1 MAGRGR
7 RLRGLAREIAARS
20 LRRIYAEAVELAR
33 RGDYETARL
42 LVGEAEEVRRAAR
55 LRRPRYLR
63 RGVCR
68 NCGVPLV
75 PGVTAVYRLR
85 RDGRVT
91 RLVVT
96 CLVCGYKHRYILRVR
111 RGRRRGAGVDGDSS
125 RPAGFEEA
133 S

>member
-1 MAGRGR
+1 M
-7 RLRGLAREIAARS
+7 RGLAREIVARS
-20 LRRIYAEAVELAR
+20 LRRIYAEAVELTR
-33 RGDYETARL
+33 RGDYEAARL

-75 PGVTAVYRLR
+75 PGVTASYRLR
-85 RDGRVT
+85 REGRVT

-111 RGRRRGAGVDGDSS
+111 RRGRSAGGEGSGS
-125 RPAGFEEA
+125 AAEEA
-133 S
+133 P